1 MAKNTLTLQEAYA
14 LLDVARSAGI
24 DEVKQAYRKRA
35 FALHPDL
42 HPDNENAAMEF
53 QRVNEAYVTVITYL
67 DSQAKKNSA
76 KAQFVNAEK
85 ARKSKFEEEKRQ
97 AEQKGLKKESVRKK
111 NVKNALSVNAKKWN
125 AAKPVKGQGAKRY
138 AGNACRKK

>member
-85 ARKSKFEEEKRQ
+85 ARKSKFEEEM
-97 AEQKGLKKESVRKK
+97 EVSSVLA
-111 NVKNALSVNAKKWN
+111 VSVVQYLHSLYFFLSFHL
-125 AAKPVKGQGAKRY
+125 
-138 AGNACRKK
+138 

>member
-1 MAKNTLTLQEAYA
+1 MAKNTLTLQEAYT
-14 LLDVARSAGI
+14 LLDIARSAGI

-85 ARKSKFEEEKRQ
+85 ARKSRFEEEKRQ
-97 AEQKGLKKESVRKK
+97 AEQKRAEERVRKK
-111 NVKNALSVNAKKWN
+111 NVKNALSVNAKKWS